1 MKNIVV
7 CVNIDKKSFE
17 SLKRIEE
24 YIQLSSANITLLHV
38 WNKKA
43 YDYPGDMI
51 VAFYPNEA
59 QAKDI
64 EIEMTK
70 QLNDQFS
77 QFSGLSQENFKTKV
91 LSTSDPKD
99 DVVEI
104 LKKEKADLVIC
115 LTPEKSVIKNFFHS
129 SFTNYLSAHA
139 PCDVLALRI

>member
-7 CVNIDKKSFE
+7 CVNIDQKSFE
-17 SLKRIEE
+17 SLKRVEE
-24 YIQLSSANITLLHV
+24 YVQLSSANITLVHI

-51 VAFYPNEA
+51 VAFYPNED

-64 EIEMTK
+64 AKEMDK
-70 QLNDQFS
+70 QLNEQFS
-77 QFSGLSQENFKTKV
+77 KFSGLPQEKFRTHV
-91 LSTSDPKD
+91 LSTSDAKD
-99 DVVEI
+99 DVVEL

-115 LTPEKSVIKNFFHS
+115 LTPEKSVVKNFFHS

>member
-7 CVNIDKKSFE
+7 CVNTDKKSFE
-17 SLKRIEE
+17 SLRRVEE
-24 YIQLSSANITLLHV
+24 YVQLSSANITLVHI

-51 VAFYPNEA
+51 VAFYPNED

-64 EIEMTK
+64 AKEMDK
-70 QLNDQFS
+70 QLRDQLPK
-77 QFSGLSQENFKTKV
+77 FSGLPQDKFRTHI
-91 LSTSDPKD
+91 LSTSNAKD
-99 DVVEI
+99 DVVEL

-115 LTPEKSVIKNFFHS
+115 LTPEKSVVKNFFHS